1 MEKCLKKEK
10 CFWVNDMDNIKSKLI
25 VIEGVDSSGK
35 ATQSKLLY
43 DTLSKKNLKV
53 SSVEFPNYAGAS
65 SAPVKMYLGGD
76 FGKDPDSVNAYAA
89 SILFAVD
96 RFASVKAE
104 WKDKFYGGGVVIAD
118 RYTTSNMVHQA
129 SKIDDIDKKSE
140 FLDWLYDLEYNKMEL
155 PKPDLVIFLDMPVEY
170 AQMLMANRANKIDN
184 SDVKD
189 IHESNE
195 KYLYEAY
202 NNACFVADKYN
213 WTHIKCVRDGAV
225 RSIEDIASE
234 ILEYVEEIL

>member
-1 MEKCLKKEK
+1 MKNKA
-10 CFWVNDMDNIKSKLI
+10 KLI

-35 ATQSKLLY
+35 ATQSKILY
-43 DTLSKKNLKV
+43 DTLLSRKINV
-53 SSVEFPNYAGAS
+53 SSVEFPNYGGVS
-65 SAPVKMYLGGD
+65 SAPVKMYLGGE
-76 FGKDPDSVNAYAA
+76 FGSDPDSVNAYAA

-96 RFASVKAE
+96 RFASVKAL
-104 WKDKFYGGGVVIAD
+104 WKDKFYDGDVVIAD

-129 SKIDDIDKKSE
+129 SKISDTEKKSE

-155 PKPDLVIFLDMPVEY
+155 PKPDLVIFLDMPVKY

-184 SDVKD
+184 SQVKD

-202 NNACFVADKYN
+202 NNACFVAKKYN
-213 WTHIKCVRDGAV
+213 WTHIECVKDGKV

-234 ILEYVEEIL
+234 ILDYAEKIL

>member
-1 MEKCLKKEK
+1 MKK
-10 CFWVNDMDNIKSKLI
+10 MDNTNSKLI

-43 DTLSKKNLKV
+43 DTLSARGV
-53 SSVEFPNYAGAS
+53 DVFSVEFPNYSGAS
-65 SAPVKMYLGGD
+65 SAPVKMYLGGE
-76 FGKDPDSVNAYAA
+76 FGREPESVNAYAA
-89 SILFAVD
+89 SVLFAVD

-129 SKIDDIDKKSE
+129 SKINNLTKKSE

-155 PKPDLVIFLDMPVEY
+155 PKPDLVIFLDMPVKY
-170 AQMLMANRANKIDN
+170 AQMLMKNRANKIDN
-184 SDVKD
+184 SDIKD

-195 KYLYEAY
+195 AYLYESY
-202 NNACFVADKYN
+202 NNACFVAEKYN
-213 WTHIKCVRDGAV
+213 WTRIECVRDGAV
-225 RSIEDIASE
+225 RAIDDIAAE
-234 ILEYVEEIL
+234 ILSYAEKIL

>member
-1 MEKCLKKEK
+1 ME
-10 CFWVNDMDNIKSKLI
+10 NNKSKLI

-43 DTLSKKNLKV
+43 DTLLSRGISV
-53 SSVEFPNYAGAS
+53 SSVEFPNYAGKS
-65 SAPVKMYLGGD
+65 SAPVKMYLGGE
-76 FGKDPDSVNAYAA
+76 FGSKPESVNAYAA

-129 SKIDDIDKKSE
+129 SKINDLTKKAE

-155 PKPDLVIFLDMPVEY
+155 PKPDLVIFLDMPVKY

-195 KYLYEAY
+195 KYLNDAY
-202 NNACFVADKYN
+202 DNACFVADKYN
-213 WTHIKCVRDGAV
+213 WTHVHCVKDGSV
-225 RSIEDIASE
+225 RPIEDIASE
-234 ILEYVEEIL
+234 ILEYVEKIL